1 MKLIYETGRAGRTG
15 VVLPKCDVPAAS
27 AVPAALR
34 RAEPAGLPEA
44 SELEVVRHFT
54 GLSRM
59 NMSVD
64 TNFYPLGSC
73 TMKYNPKFHEKV
85 VRLAGFADLHPL
97 LPQLRRGGVLVQGAL
112 IVLHE
117 TERML
122 AELLGFSQMT
132 MQPMAGAHGELT
144 GCMLIA
150 AYHRARR
157 DTARKYM
164 LIPDAAHGTNPASAT
179 VAGFTTKVVPS
190 DADGNVD
197 LDALKAMLSPEVAG
211 IMLTCPNTLGLFDP
225 NVSEICKLVHQAG
238 GLCYCDGANFNAIV
252 GRVRPGDIGFDVMHV
267 NLHKTFSTPHG
278 GGGPGSGPVGV
289 SISLVPY
296 LPTSRVIR
304 RSDGICCLEYNY
316 PESIGYIA
324 PFYGNFGVILRA
336 YAYLLTLG
344 REGLVRVSE
353 NAVLNA
359 NYVASQLE
367 AYYDRK
373 YKRPCMHECVLS
385 GKRQL
390 DAKGVHTL
398 DIAKGLIDRG
408 FHPPTIYFPLIVP
421 EAIMI
426 EPTETESKEILD
438 EFIEAM
444 KDIASA
450 AENDPESLHAAPVT
464 TPVRRLDETLAA
476 RKPDLKYTGQA

>member
-1 MKLIYETGRAGRTG
+1 MKLIYEESTPKRRG
-15 VVLPKCDVPAAS
+15 VIPPKSGIECQTKVPES
-27 AVPAALR
+27 LR
-34 RAEPAGLPEA
+34 RKEKAPLPEV
-44 SELEVVRHFT
+44 SELDVVRHYT
-54 GLSRM
+54 NLSRL
-59 NMSVD
+59 NYSVD

-73 TMKYNPKFHEKV
+73 TMKYNPKVNEQV
-85 VRLAGFADLHPL
+85 ARLEGFTTLHPYL
-97 LPQLRRGGVLVQGAL
+97 SLVPGGPEKVQGAL
-112 IVLHE
+112 ETIYE
-117 TERML
+117 TEQKLCEITGMKAVTL
-122 AELLGFSQMT
+122 
-132 MQPMAGAHGELT
+132 QPFAGANGEFT
-144 GCMLIA
+144 GVMLIA

-197 LDALKAMLSPEVAG
+197 LNALKAMLSPEVAG

-238 GLCYCDGANFNAIV
+238 GLCYCDGANYNAIV

-367 AYYDRK
+367 AYYDRR

-390 DAKGVHTL
+390 DANGVHTL

-426 EPTETESKEILD
+426 EPTETESKEVLD
-438 EFIEAM
+438 AFIEAM
-444 KDIASA
+444 KDIARA

-476 RKPDLKYTGQA
+476 RKPDLKYTGD

>member
-34 RAEPAGLPEA
+34 RSEPAALPEA

-157 DTARKYM
+157 DAARKYM

-324 PFYGNFGVILRA
+324 PFYGNYGVILRA

-359 NYVASQLE
+359 NYVVSQLE

-390 DAKGVHTL
+390 DANGVHTL

-444 KDIASA
+444 KDIAHA
-450 AENDPESLHAAPVT
+450 AETDPESLHAAPVT

>member
-1 MKLIYETGRAGRTG
+1 MKLIYEKGRAGRTG

-27 AVPAALR
+27 AVPAELR

-197 LDALKAMLSPEVAG
+197 LNALKAMLSPEVAG

-344 REGLVRVSE
+344 REGLRRVSE

-367 AYYDRK
+367 AFYHRK

-390 DAKGVHTL
+390 DANGVHTL

-444 KDIASA
+444 KDIAHA
-450 AENDPESLHAAPVT
+450 AETDPESLHAAPVT

-476 RKPDLKYTGQA
+476 RKPDLKYTGD

>member
-1 MKLIYETGRAGRTG
+1 M
-15 VVLPKCDVPAAS
+15 
-27 AVPAALR
+27 
-34 RAEPAGLPEA
+34 
-44 SELEVVRHFT
+44 
-54 GLSRM
+54 
-59 NMSVD
+59 
-64 TNFYPLGSC
+64 
-73 TMKYNPKFHEKV
+73 
-85 VRLAGFADLHPL
+85 
-97 LPQLRRGGVLVQGAL
+97 
-112 IVLHE
+112 
-117 TERML
+117 
-122 AELLGFSQMT
+122 
-132 MQPMAGAHGELT
+132 
-144 GCMLIA
+144 
-150 AYHRARR
+150 
-157 DTARKYM
+157 
-164 LIPDAAHGTNPASAT
+164 
-179 VAGFTTKVVPS
+179 
-190 DADGNVD
+190 
-197 LDALKAMLSPEVAG
+197 
-211 IMLTCPNTLGLFDP
+211 
-225 NVSEICKLVHQAG
+225 
-238 GLCYCDGANFNAIV
+238 
-252 GRVRPGDIGFDVMHV
+252 
-267 NLHKTFSTPHG
+267 
-278 GGGPGSGPVGV
+278 
-289 SISLVPY
+289 
-296 LPTSRVIR
+296 IR

-390 DAKGVHTL
+390 DANGVHTL

-476 RKPDLKYTGQA
+476 RKPDLKFVGA

>member
-15 VVLPKCDVPAAS
+15 VVLPKCDVPEAS
-27 AVPAALR
+27 AVPSALR
-34 RAEPAGLPEA
+34 RTEPAGLPEA

-190 DADGNVD
+190 DVDGNVD

-225 NVSEICKLVHQAG
+225 NVSEICRLVHQAG

-359 NYVASQLE
+359 NYVVSQLE

-390 DAKGVHTL
+390 DSKGVHTL

-444 KDIASA
+444 KDIARA